1 MRVAINGLG
10 RIGRI
15 VLKVGLEKGINFV
28 AINDLGDIKTLA
40 YLLKYDSVYGN
51 YDKQISYGKDFIEI
65 DGKKIIILNEKDPE
79 NLPWKKLNVDV
90 VIESTGKFTARE
102 DAEKHLKTGA
112 KKVVISATGKDSDIT
127 VVLGVNDNRLKK
139 EHKIISMASCTTNC
153 LAPIAKILQDNYGIK
168 KGFMTTV
175 HAYTTSQAL
184 LDFPNK
190 KLRRGRAAASNI
202 IPTTSGATTATSEVI
217 PILKGKLDGLAF
229 RVPVAC
235 GSIVD
240 FTAEL
245 NKKVTKEQLN
255 NTFKKNASGKLK
267 GILQYTEDEIVSSDI
282 IENPHSSIVDG
293 LSTMVIDNTVK
304 VLSWYDNEYGYSSR
318 IIDLMKLLGKLR

>member
-153 LAPIAKILQDNYGIK
+153 LAPITQILPY
-168 KGFMTTV
+168 
-175 HAYTTSQAL
+175 HL
-184 LDFPNK
+184 L
-190 KLRRGRAAASNI
+190 I
-202 IPTTSGATTATSEVI
+202 
-217 PILKGKLDGLAF
+217 
-229 RVPVAC
+229 
-235 GSIVD
+235 
-240 FTAEL
+240 
-245 NKKVTKEQLN
+245 
-255 NTFKKNASGKLK
+255 
-267 GILQYTEDEIVSSDI
+267 
-282 IENPHSSIVDG
+282 
-293 LSTMVIDNTVK
+293 
-304 VLSWYDNEYGYSSR
+304 
-318 IIDLMKLLGKLR
+318 

>member
-15 VLKVGLEKGINFV
+15 VLKVGLEKGTNFV
-28 AINDLGDIKTLA
+28 AINDLGDIKTLV

-51 YDKQISYGKDFIEI
+51 YDKKINYGKDFIEI

-79 NLPWKKLNVDV
+79 NLPWEKLNVDV
-90 VIESTGKFTARE
+90 VVESTGKFTVRE
-102 DAEKHLKTGA
+102 DAEKHLKAGA
-112 KKVVISATGKDSDIT
+112 KKVVISAAGKDSDIT
-127 VVLGVNDNRLKK
+127 VVIGVNDNKLKR

-217 PILKGKLDGLAF
+217 PILKGRLDGIAF

-245 NKKVTKEQLN
+245 NKKVTKEQVN
-255 NTFKKNASGKLK
+255 NTFKRNASGKLK

-282 IENPHSSIVDG
+282 IKNPHSSIVDG

-304 VLSWYDNEYGYSSR
+304 VFSWYDNEYGYSSR
-318 IIDLMKLLGKLR
+318 MVDLLKLLGKLR